1 MMRCKHS
8 WRRASSTEVHL
19 SDRRYFPLDVPAWIN
34 KTRHLT
40 PVQRD
45 RYLHLLLRMW
55 SDGGP
60 IDADPRAIA
69 NALAIRDVRDWLRIA
84 PAVLPFFT
92 VGADGRLRNKR
103 LTTELGKWR
112 RRTNGAGDAT
122 EAAEAVVKTVPL
134 PPQNH
139 EQAENK
145 SVDKP
150 VNCLWNAVDNP
161 REIPGISRSDI
172 VENERKS
179 ATLQYNI
186 DSESTY
192 CFTETRSEPDRP
204 ATDARKRSKDLRRQ
218 DAEASRRRQAN
229 TARAR
234 WEADL
239 AQSLGALFADA
250 IPILNANPG
259 ICDRATLA
267 EQRKRGS
274 GASTAAMGIRQQ
286 LRREGFRR

>member
-1 MMRCKHS
+1 M
-8 WRRASSTEVHL
+8 

-122 EAAEAVVKTVPL
+122 KAAGDATEAVVNSVPL
-134 PPQNH
+134 PPQNR
-139 EQAENK
+139 EQEQNK

-150 VNCLWNAVDNP
+150 VNFLWNAVDNP
-161 REIPGISRSDI
+161 REIPGIPRNDI
-172 VENERKS
+172 VENPPQS
-179 ATLQYNI
+179 ATLQYNR

-192 CFTETRSEPDRP
+192 CFTETRSEPDRRP
-204 ATDARKRSKDLRRQ
+204 TDASKHFKHRRRQ
-218 DAEASRRRQAN
+218 DTEASRRRQAN

-267 EQRKRGS
+267 EQRKPGS
-274 GASTAAMGIRQQ
+274 GAGTAAMGIRQH
-286 LRREGFRR
+286 LRSQEHMQGFHR